1 VITTDQ
7 AQVKIATELEHF
19 LRDGGVETIYL
30 AEGKLPPPPLSFMVS
45 FPRLSLT
52 LRGMDEME
60 IDQAGQLMIVRLKR
74 GAVSFVPANGWNRPT
89 WKYAVKV
96 LHFLFGPK
104 HIGVSLVEHAG
115 EESGPDMVL
124 KASYPAES
132 GAIHEILNALTLLPA
147 EPLANQMGPL
157 LVQALLLAVER
168 NLRSPQTIN
177 TRKGRNTYEKV
188 CLYLQGH
195 FQEAIT
201 RESVAAQFHLN
212 PNHLSRLFRREGP
225 MGFTDYLTWVR
236 IDRAKFLLKHH
247 DLKVDNLARS
257 CGFRDT
263 TYFCRVFRQK
273 TNLTP
278 SRYRT
283 RAQQESRTVR

>member
-1 VITTDQ
+1 MDQ
-7 AQVKIATELEHF
+7 AQTKIATELEHF
-19 LRDGGVETIYL
+19 LRGGGVKATYL

-52 LRGMDEME
+52 LGGTDEME
-60 IDQAGQLMIVRLKR
+60 IDQAGKLQTIRLQR

-89 WKYAVKV
+89 WKCPVKV

-115 EESGPDMVL
+115 LETGPEMVL

-132 GAIHEILNALTLLPA
+132 GTIHEILNALTLLSI
-147 EPLANQMGPL
+147 EPLADKMGPL

-195 FQEAIT
+195 FQEPIT
-201 RESVAAQFHLN
+201 RESVAAQFRLN

-225 MGFTDYLTWVR
+225 MGFADYLTWVR

-278 SRYRT
+278 SRYRAI
-283 RAQQESRTVR
+283 AQQESRTAR